1 MKTLRDYINLIES
14 NQQSVVE
21 NPNSQLNTLH
31 EPQRMAGAIA
41 YLTDYYDS
49 EEEARRIIDAYMAA
63 VDKLIAQGGTVYRA
77 IWVEPGQKK
86 NLHQPVL
93 HWTLTPRSAEEYLQ
107 SEAGEY
113 AAMDMDLDDQ
123 PHAYILSATVGPN
136 NITNHGV
143 NFAQQ
148 HHEQEVRIVN
158 HKQAQIKMVNQVDL
172 AEGKNRDGE

>member
-1 MKTLRDYINLIES
+1 MRAREF
-14 NQQSVVE
+14 VAE
-21 NPNSQLNTLH
+21 NTQLNTLH
-31 EPQRMAGAIA
+31 EPKRRAHAVD

-49 EEEARRIIDAYMAA
+49 EEQAHQILDAYMAS

-77 IWVEPGQKK
+77 IWVAPDQQPNLQQPG
-86 NLHQPVL
+86 L
-93 HWTLTPRSAEEYLQ
+93 HWTLTPDSAEEYLQ

-113 AAMDMDLDDQ
+113 AAMDMQLDQQ

-143 NFAQQ
+143 NFAEQ

-158 HKQAQIKMVNQVDL
+158 PKQAQIKIL
-172 AEGKNRDGE
+172 KKIK